1 MLKNIQRAA
10 RVTSGLAM
18 VVAVAFASSASP
30 VFAEDRPPLPDPL
43 PCPVDAPIRVASTDT
58 VRRFTALADCG
69 PDGVVVAALPNP
81 GPRNHPNRIAP
92 LPIDGAQHYRASHI
106 KKGKIGDTTVET
118 GSIGAS
124 GIRVVRIMPVLPEE
138 EEAPAAVE
146 PIAPV
151 NVASVGSGLLPIS
164 STLPSDSAILAMRPA
179 SFTTPYDAMI
189 TRAAARHRVD
199 PLMLHSVIKQES
211 AYRPGA
217 VSRVGARGLM
227 QIMPGTGSD
236 LGVSNASYLMD
247 PATNIDAG
255 ARLLKKLWGRL
266 DGRFDLVLAAYNAGE
281 GAVRKYGMR
290 VPPYA
295 ETQNYVSKVQ
305 SSYFDLVAGR

>member
-1 MLKNIQRAA
+1 MKLIEQNA
-10 RVTSGLAM
+10 RPARHKLVIGAGLAIIL
-18 VVAVAFASSASP
+18 ATP
-30 VFAEDRPPLPDPL
+30 VMARDKPPLPDPL
-43 PCPVDAPIRVASTDT
+43 PCPVDAPVRVASADT
-58 VRRFTALADCG
+58 LRRFTALEGCG
-69 PDGVVVAALPNP
+69 PDAVVVAALPNP
-81 GPRNHPNRIAP
+81 LPSGAPRDFAP
-92 LPIDGAQHYRASHI
+92 VPIDGARHYQATRI
-106 KKGKIGDTTVET
+106 KKGKIGDTTVQT
-118 GSIGAS
+118 AQIGAA
-124 GIRVVRIMPVLPEE
+124 GTRVVRIIPNLPKE
-138 EEAPAAVE
+138 EEAPAA
-146 PIAPV
+146 IAPAPTA
-151 NVASVGSGLLPIS
+151 VAADDFGVTPVGSVLP
-164 STLPSDSAILAMRPA
+164 TDSAILAMRPA

-236 LGVSNASYLMD
+236 LGVSNASYLLD

-255 ARLLKKLWGRL
+255 ARLLKKLWGRF

-281 GAVRKYGMR
+281 GAVRKYGMK

-305 SSYFDLVAGR
+305 ASYYDLVAGR

>member
-1 MLKNIQRAA
+1 
-10 RVTSGLAM
+10 M
-18 VVAVAFASSASP
+18 VVGGLCSPAFARD
-30 VFAEDRPPLPDPL
+30 ERPLPEPL
-43 PCPVDAPIRVASTDT
+43 ACPVDVPVRVASADT
-58 VRRFTALADCG
+58 LRRFTALDGCS
-69 PDGVVVAALPNP
+69 PDAVVVAALPDP
-81 GPRNHPNRIAP
+81 GPAARPFDGAP
-92 LPIDGAQHYRASHI
+92 VSIDGARHYQAQRVR
-106 KKGKIGDTTVET
+106 KGRIGDTTVQT
-118 GSIGAS
+118 AAVGAA
-124 GIRVVRIMPVLPEE
+124 GTRVVRIIPILPKE
-138 EEAPAAVE
+138 EEAPAA
-146 PIAPV
+146 IAPAPTALAAEEPATTPV
-151 NVASVGSGLLPIS
+151 GFVA
-164 STLPSDSAILAMRPA
+164 PSESAILAMRPA
-179 SFTTPYDAMI
+179 SFTTPYDSLI

-236 LGVSNASYLMD
+236 LGVANASYLLD

-281 GAVRKYGMR
+281 GAVRKYGMQ

-295 ETQNYVSKVQ
+295 ETRNYVSKVQ
-305 SSYFDLVAGR
+305 ASYYDLVAGR